1 MGIIKKTLILT
12 VFLILMLSSLNVIYA
27 ENAASANSDL
37 QNSTAKTYTDLSAK
51 INENPYSDSIDL
63 TESYR
68 FDDDK
73 DFNLSDGVV
82 ISKNITITGYNNA
95 SIDGNNKA
103 RGLFID
109 YNCTVTLKNLIFKN
123 GFSESDGG
131 AIILNA
137 NSTLTLLNCT
147 FLNNNVYNSNG
158 GAIAVYKNTTL
169 NVYKSTFTNNTAIRA
184 SDLEWKQF
192 KQGMGS
198 SIASSTGAYV
208 NLQDTRFIDNHGY
221 LTTILVVSYDDIDYR
236 VSTLIVNNCLFE
248 NNTSNSSGVIY
259 LDELGQGEIRNSI
272 FRNNYVSTS
281 GGTIVLDAC
290 HSAVVDRCSFESN
303 HAVKG
308 GAIQIKVFEYDYRS
322 NVTIIN
328 CNFTNN
334 RASEHGG
341 AVYSKYG
348 LTKIYNCIFENNYCD
363 KGGAIYAKFATLT
376 ISDSEFNRN
385 SALYGGALFLRTD
398 NNYIDDTIF
407 KNNRAS
413 VKGGA
418 VYTKMEGISSN
429 NCQYIGNHAHKG
441 NDVYG
446 VFYAQITQ
454 TSSIFSD
461 VQLKIRI
468 TSPWKLSI
476 PQKIKLTFKGSKNYK
491 TGWIYTASN
500 GYLYYNLP
508 LDLDVGKYSL
518 TISMESGI
526 CNANP
531 TINVVKAPAKLAIKK
546 CTTRYKSDKS
556 FKFYVKNAKTGKA
569 IRNAKLNLKVYTGKH
584 YNVYNV
590 KSDSNGL
597 VKFDTSKLS
606 IGKHI
611 VEVTSQNKNIKLSKT
626 KSSIKIK
633 KAKAK
638 IIAPKVVKRH
648 SKLKVTVKNKASGK
662 AISKTKFKVKIS
674 HGKTLNVKTNSKGIF
689 KISAKNLTKNSYKCT
704 IYLENKNYNI
714 KNKFSFKVK

>member
-1 MGIIKKTLILT
+1 M
-12 VFLILMLSSLNVIYA
+12 
-27 ENAASANSDL
+27 
-37 QNSTAKTYTDLSAK
+37 
-51 INENPYSDSIDL
+51 
-63 TESYR
+63 
-68 FDDDK
+68 
-73 DFNLSDGVV
+73 
-82 ISKNITITGYNNA
+82 
-95 SIDGNNKA
+95 
-103 RGLFID
+103 
-109 YNCTVTLKNLIFKN
+109 
-123 GFSESDGG
+123 
-131 AIILNA
+131 
-137 NSTLTLLNCT
+137 
-147 FLNNNVYNSNG
+147 
-158 GAIAVYKNTTL
+158 
-169 NVYKSTFTNNTAIRA
+169 
-184 SDLEWKQF
+184 
-192 KQGMGS
+192 
-198 SIASSTGAYV
+198 
-208 NLQDTRFIDNHGY
+208 
-221 LTTILVVSYDDIDYR
+221 
-236 VSTLIVNNCLFE
+236 
-248 NNTSNSSGVIY
+248 IY

-385 SALYGGALFLRTD
+385 SAQYGGALFLRTD
-398 NNYIDDTIF
+398 NNYIDDTTF

-429 NCQYIGNHAHKG
+429 NCQYIGNQAPNG
-441 NDVYG
+441 NNVYG
-446 VFYAQITQ
+446 VFYAEVTKI
-454 TSSIFSD
+454 SSTFSD

-468 TSPWKLSI
+468 TSPWKISI

-491 TGWIYTASN
+491 TGWIYTDSN

-518 TISMESGI
+518 TISMESGL

-531 TINVVKAPAKLAIKK
+531 TINVVKAPAKLVIKK
-546 CTTRYKSDKS
+546 FTTRYKSDKS

-569 IRNAKLNLKVYTGKH
+569 IRNAKLNLKVYTGKQ
-584 YNVYNV
+584 YKVYNV
-590 KSDSNGL
+590 KSDSKGL

-611 VEVTSQNKNIKLSKT
+611 VEVTSKNKNIKLSKT
-626 KSSIKIK
+626 KSSIKIN

-648 SKLKVTVKNKASGK
+648 SKLKVTVKNKESGK
-662 AISKTKFKVKIS
+662 
-674 HGKTLNVKTNSKGIF
+674 G
-689 KISAKNLTKNSYKCT
+689 Y
-704 IYLENKNYNI
+704 I
-714 KNKFSFKVK
+714 KNKIKG